1 MTKKTRTVQELLRQ
15 ELKDPAFKKAYDAF
29 DDEFTLAQEVIELR
43 LKADLTQAELARRA
57 HTSQPAISR
66 LESGNYKN
74 VSLAFLRKIGAVL
87 NAVPSVH
94 FKTS

>member
-1 MTKKTRTVQELLRQ
+1 MTKTKSVRELL
-15 ELKDPAFKKAYDAF
+15 EKEMENPVFKKAYDSFAY
-29 DDEFTLAQEVIELR
+29 EFTLAQEVIDLR
-43 LKADLTQAELARRA
+43 LKAELTQAELARRA

-74 VSLAFLRKIGAVL
+74 VSLAFLRKIGQAL
-87 NAVPSVH
+87 NAAPVIH

>member
-1 MTKKTRTVQELLRQ
+1 MAKKTKSVQELLRQ
-15 ELKDPAFKKAYDAF
+15 EMKNPDFKKTYDALSE
-29 DDEFTLAQEVIELR
+29 EFTLAQEVIELR

-87 NAVPSVH
+87 GAVPSVH

>member
-1 MTKKTRTVQELLRQ
+1 MAEKTKSAQELLRQ
-15 ELKDPAFKKAYDAF
+15 ELKNPAFKKAYDAV
-29 DDEFTLAQEVIELR
+29 DEEFTLAQEVIELR

-74 VSLAFLRKIGAVL
+74 VSLAFLRKIGDAL
-87 NAVPSVH
+87 NAVPSIH

>member
-1 MTKKTRTVQELLRQ
+1 MAKTKSYRDV
-15 ELKDPAFKKAYDAF
+15 LKKEMKNPAFKQAYDSF
-29 DDEFTLAQEVIELR
+29 GDEFGLAEEVIQLR
-43 LKADLTQAELARRA
+43 LKADLTQVELARRA

-74 VSLAFLRKIGAVL
+74 VSLSFLRKIGEAL
-87 NAVPSVH
+87 NAAPVIH